1 MERGA
6 TSQCSVYCVIYSRQ
20 PCRLRQQLLSPP
32 SFFLAHKATTHPQ
45 FRTVVPHRTVWNGIK
60 GRTHG
65 THGRNW
71 TSFGCQRCFTS
82 CLSELRCSCRHIMG
96 RIFAQGHLQCADPTA
111 GLKKTPEMFFFFLNN
126 TTEELHST
134 DEPAFNALVSG
145 TPGLG

>member
-6 TSQCSVYCVIYSRQ
+6 TSQRSVYCVIYSRQ
-20 PCRLRQQLLSPP
+20 PCRLRQQLLPPP
-32 SFFLAHKATTHPQ
+32 SFFLAHKATTRPQ

-65 THGRNW
+65 TPGRNW
-71 TSFGCQRCFTS
+71 TSFGCQRCFAS

-96 RIFAQGHLQCADPTA
+96 RILAQGHLQCADPAA
-111 GLKKTPEMFFFFLNN
+111 GLKKTLCLQKCFSKI
-126 TTEELHST
+126 TEKLHAT
-134 DEPAFNALVSG
+134 DEPAFNALVNG